1 MRNLFVSIAAA
12 VAIIVFGS
20 LYQIWAGFIYFALF
34 FASFLATYWLVILIL
49 HYIAEYRIDE
59 NNRFGIYAAMLVNR
73 SNLTL
78 DDIELNHG
86 LYMKKFQRSLWKE
99 KAIEWLKMVFV
110 AGVIISCIVLFFTI

>member
-34 FASFLATYWLVILIL
+34 FASFLAIYWLVILIL
-49 HYIAEYRIDE
+49 HYIAEYHVDE

-78 DDIELNHG
+78 DDIEQNQA

>member
-1 MRNLFVSIAAA
+1 MRNLLVSIAAA

-34 FASFLATYWLVILIL
+34 FVSFLAIYWLVILIL
-49 HYIAEYRIDE
+49 HYIAEYHVDE

-78 DDIELNHG
+78 DDIEQNRA

-99 KAIEWLKMVFV
+99 KSIEWLKMVFI